1 MTPPTRPS
9 RSTRPDR
16 RTHRPRTALL
26 AALGLAATL
35 GLSACGAV
43 VGVGPAPTAT
53 VAAALD
59 GSRAQEIAT
68 RVVGQARQA
77 SATPGAD
84 GDALR
89 TAAFTG
95 DALIA
100 ARADA
105 KLASSTTAETKA
117 RRELV
122 DAAPSVLTVS
132 RGASYPRTIVA
143 QSRYEQSDLPVLLL
157 LVTPD
162 ARTPYRIAASVGMLL
177 GTRVPAFDPLASGSA
192 DLAPG
197 DTADGGRY
205 ATLLDGYAASLA
217 YPAPTKPAAGV
228 AAGDGFASAVR
239 GNAAV
244 QAKAVS
250 ALGTF
255 RQVHDVRT
263 VVGGLHTAGG
273 GGALV
278 FATLDRS
285 DTILVRSGTLR
296 LPSSFTT
303 LSGLTSVSSEADLT
317 TLEVVALVVPSTGD
331 ATVVG
336 GEEHLY
342 AASGA

>member
-1 MTPPTRPS
+1 MT
-9 RSTRPDR
+9 RSTRSTR
-16 RTHRPRTALL
+16 RAPQALA
-26 AALGLAATL
+26 AALGLAAALTL
-35 GLSACGAV
+35 GGCGAV

-53 VAAALD
+53 VAGALD
-59 GSRAQEIAT
+59 ASRAQEIAT

-77 SATPGAD
+77 SATPGAS

-95 DALIA
+95 DALTA

-105 KLASSTTAETKA
+105 KLASATTASTKA

-122 DAAPSVLTVS
+122 DAAPSVLAVS
-132 RGASYPRTIVA
+132 RGASYPRTILA

-157 LVTPD
+157 LVAPD
-162 ARTPYRIAASVGMLL
+162 ARTPYRIAASVGMLP
-177 GTRVPAFDPLASGSA
+177 GTQVPAFDPLASGSV
-192 DLAPG
+192 DLG
-197 DTADGGRY
+197 SSETADGGRY
-205 ATLLDGYAASLA
+205 GTLLDGYAASLA
-217 YPAPTKPAAGV
+217 YPAPRSTTAAGV
-228 AAGDGFASAVR
+228 APRDGFATAVR
-239 GNAAV
+239 GNAAA

-250 ALGTF
+250 AIGSF
-255 RQVHDVRT
+255 RQVHDVRS

-273 GGALV
+273 RGALV
-278 FATLDRS
+278 FATVDRS
-285 DTILVRSGTLR
+285 DTLLVRSGTLK

-303 LSGLTSVSSEADLT
+303 LSGLSSVSSEADLT
-317 TLEVVALVVPSTGD
+317 TLEVVALVVPATGD